1 LSSPDVEDRDKRRK
15 VFVLIDPR
23 YGLRHLAIKTVGDLA
38 NALHIAG
45 ESLSAQRAGDGLQIF
60 LWPRSFED
68 GLERILEWLALWP
81 ATRVA
86 RLAGLKR
93 TAGTSTCPKRWTSSV
108 RSWWSAVVPCRPQPH
123 VQRCA

>member
-1 LSSPDVEDRDKRRK
+1 LSSPEVDDRGERRK

-23 YGLRHLAIKTVGDLA
+23 YGLRHLAVETVGDLA
-38 NALHIAG
+38 NTLHIAG

-93 TAGTSTCPKRWTSSV
+93 TAGTSTSFRRCYF
-108 RSWWSAVVPCRPQPH
+108 AVLSDWRH
-123 VQRCA
+123 